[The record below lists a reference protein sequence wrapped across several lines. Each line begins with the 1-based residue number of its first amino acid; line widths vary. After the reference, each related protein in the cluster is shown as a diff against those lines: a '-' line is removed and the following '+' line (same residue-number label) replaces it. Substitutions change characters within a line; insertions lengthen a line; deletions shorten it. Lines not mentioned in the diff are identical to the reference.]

1 VFILEGGG
9 IKTGEKDEVIG
20 GSDGDDFDDNEV
32 DDSDEIDDDECG
44 NDDGVVGDVLMI
56 RW

>member
-1 VFILEGGG
+1 MFILEGGG